1 VSKWSII
8 MLATATVLGAASC
21 GGSSESSNRSSTS
34 TAPENT
40 STSVDPNH
48 ATPIPCDS
56 GQNAYVQETGQPSDF
71 KPVTADTLTVAT
83 SLPGPG
89 FWEGSDTDPTK
100 VHAGYEYDIA
110 NKLEDAF
117 GLHQLVVRNV
127 SFDEIE
133 GGHLKDFDVILSQIP
148 ITCSRA
154 KVSKFSIPYFLS
166 HQAAL
171 VKKGFGKPL
180 RTIDDARKIKWGVE
194 KSTTSSDVLDKISP
208 DTKPHTYSQ
217 LDDGYAALRA
227 GQIDAFLADS
237 AINLGEAARS
247 KGEFS
252 VPAQFSL
259 AGGTDQYGIMLPSD
273 STNTP
278 SVNAVIEELQNSGQL
293 SALARKDLT
302 ADPGTLPLINVP

>member
-1 VSKWSII
+1 VRKCSII
-8 MLATATVLGAASC
+8 MLATATLLGAASC
-21 GGSSESSNRSSTS
+21 GGSNESSNRSSTS

-40 STSVDPNH
+40 STSVDPRH

-71 KPVTADTLTVAT
+71 KPVTADTLTVVT

-117 GLHQLVVRNV
+117 GLHKLVVRNV
-127 SFDEIE
+127 SFDEID

-148 ITCSRA
+148 ITCARA
-154 KVSKFSIPYFLS
+154 KVSKLSMPYFLS

-171 VKKGFGKPL
+171 VKKGFDKPL
-180 RTIDDARKIKWGVE
+180 NTLDDARKVKWGVE
-194 KSTTSSDVLDKISP
+194 SSTAAADLLDKISP
-208 DTKPHTYSQ
+208 DTKPRSYTQ

-227 GQIDAFLADS
+227 SQIDAFLGDT

-247 KGEFS
+247 KGEFI
-252 VPAQFSL
+252 VPAQLSR
-259 AGGTDQYGIMLPSD
+259 AGETDQYGGIMPSD
-273 STNTP
+273 STNAP
-278 SVNAVIEELQNSGQL
+278 AVNAVIEELQNSGQL